1 MTMCP
6 SARSSEW
13 HEDQQSRGDL
23 RAIHDFIAR
32 DSEHYARLQI
42 ERLISR
48 VELTAGMP
56 SKGHP
61 VHEFIESG
69 LREVHEGGYRIIYGI
84 GNEAFQVVTI
94 VHMKQ
99 RITRRRLR

>member
-1 MTMCP
+1 MTIVW
-6 SARSSEW
+6 SAQAR
-13 HEDQQSRGDL
+13 RDL
-23 RAIHDFIAR
+23 HAIRDFIAR

-42 ERLISR
+42 GRLISR
-48 VELTAGMP
+48 VERAAGMP

-69 LREVHEGGYRIIYGI
+69 LREVHEGSYRIIYGI
-84 GNEAFQVVTI
+84 DDEEFQVVTI

-99 RITRRRLR
+99 RVTRRRLR

>member
-1 MTMCP
+1 MKISW
-6 SARSSEW
+6 SA
-13 HEDQQSRGDL
+13 QARGDL
-23 RAIHDFIAR
+23 RAIYDFIAR

-42 ERLISR
+42 ERLIAR
-48 VELTAGMP
+48 LEHTAEMP

-69 LREVHEGGYRIIYGI
+69 LREIHEGGYRIIYGI
-84 GNEAFQVVTI
+84 RSDQFQLVTI

-99 RITRRRLR
+99 RISRRRLG

>member
-1 MTMCP
+1 
-6 SARSSEW
+6 
-13 HEDQQSRGDL
+13 
-23 RAIHDFIAR
+23 
-32 DSEHYARLQI
+32 LQI

-48 VELTAGMP
+48 VERTARIP

-61 VHEFIESG
+61 VHEFIDSG
-69 LREVHEGGYRIIYGI
+69 LREVHEGTYRIIYGMAD
-84 GNEAFQVVTI
+84 EEFQVVTI